1 MKLGFGACAKNITY
15 ERNNAVTNENIT
27 KLYKELPT
35 KEFAVAMA
43 VIPFVSEDGTLKYN
57 GKNVDGVQMCELLD
71 DTYRTFKR
79 ILHNLCLKGVL
90 GRVRVKSEYSYCIDY
105 RLWVV
110 NPFLYG
116 LSDAKDE
123 IVAYFKDK

>member
-1 MKLGFGACAKNITY
+1 M
-15 ERNNAVTNENIT
+15 TNEIIT

-43 VIPFVSEDGTLKYN
+43 VIPFVSEDGTLKHN

-105 RLWVV
+105 RLWVA

-123 IVAYFKDK
+123 IVTYFKDK